1 MASAR
6 ACRGEAAGFD
16 GRSRTGMLP
25 AMTTPMSRPPFT
37 WVGFRAGMLAG
48 LILTPGVTLYGV
60 AVGVIASAAGLSV
73 FESVLMSGW
82 VFSGS
87 AQMATLQ
94 AWAEPLPLLAVCLT
108 TLAMNARY
116 LLLGA
121 ALRPWF
127 AGLPAYQS
135 YTSLFVLGD
144 GNWALALRERAE
156 GRNDAAFLAG
166 SGFLLWFVW
175 AAATAAG
182 AVFGQIMGDPR
193 RFGLDFMLA
202 AFFATMA
209 VVFFRQARGILPL
222 VVGIAVAV
230 VVERL
235 IAGPWYILA
244 GALAGSLAGAARHGH
259 SA

>member
-1 MASAR
+1 
-6 ACRGEAAGFD
+6 
-16 GRSRTGMLP
+16 MLA
-25 AMTTPMSRPPFT
+25 AMTTPRSRPPLA
-37 WVGFRAGMLAG
+37 WRGFRAGLIGG
-48 LILTPGVTLYGV
+48 LILTHGVTLFGA

-73 FESVLMSGW
+73 AEAVLMSGW

-94 AWAEPLPLLAVCLT
+94 AWSDPLPLLAVCLT

-156 GRNDAAFLAG
+156 GRDDAAYLAG
-166 SGFLLWFVW
+166 SGALLWFVW

-182 AVFGQIMGDPR
+182 SVFGQILGDPK
-193 RFGLDFMLA
+193 RFGVDFMLA

-209 VVFFRQARGILPL
+209 VSFFRQARGILPL
-222 VVGIAVAV
+222 IVGVVAAII
-230 VVERL
+230 VERL
-235 IAGPWYILA
+235 VAGPWYILA
-244 GALAGSLAGAARHGH
+244 GALAGSLAGAIRHDDP
-259 SA
+259 A

>member
-1 MASAR
+1 
-6 ACRGEAAGFD
+6 
-16 GRSRTGMLP
+16 MLA
-25 AMTTPMSRPPFT
+25 AMTTPRSRPPFA
-37 WVGFRAGMLAG
+37 WRGFRAGLIGG
-48 LILTPGVTLYGV
+48 LILTPGVTLFGA

-73 FESVLMSGW
+73 AEAVLMSGW

-94 AWAEPLPLLAVCLT
+94 AWSDPLPLLAVCLT

-156 GRNDAAFLAG
+156 GRDDAAYLAG
-166 SGFLLWFVW
+166 SGALLWFVW

-182 AVFGQIMGDPR
+182 SVFGQILGDPK
-193 RFGLDFMLA
+193 RFGVDFMLA

-209 VVFFRQARGILPL
+209 VAFFRQARGILPL
-222 VVGIAVAV
+222 IVGVVAAII
-230 VVERL
+230 VERL
-235 IAGPWYILA
+235 VAGPWYILA
-244 GALAGSLAGAARHGH
+244 GALAGSLAGAIRHDDP
-259 SA
+259 A

>member
-1 MASAR
+1 
-6 ACRGEAAGFD
+6 
-16 GRSRTGMLP
+16 MLA
-25 AMTTPMSRPPFT
+25 AMTTPRSRPPFA
-37 WVGFRAGMLAG
+37 WRGFRAGLIGG
-48 LILTPGVTLYGV
+48 LILTHGVTLFGA

-73 FESVLMSGW
+73 AEAVLMSGW

-94 AWAEPLPLLAVCLT
+94 AWSDPLPLLAVCLT

-156 GRNDAAFLAG
+156 GRDDAAYLAG
-166 SGFLLWFVW
+166 SGALLWFVW

-182 AVFGQIMGDPR
+182 SVFGQILGDPK
-193 RFGLDFMLA
+193 RFGVDFMLA

-209 VVFFRQARGILPL
+209 VAFFRQARGILPL
-222 VVGIAVAV
+222 IVGVVAAII
-230 VVERL
+230 VERL
-235 IAGPWYILA
+235 VAGPWYILA
-244 GALAGSLAGAARHGH
+244 GALAGSLAGAIRHDDP
-259 SA
+259 A